1 MPYLG
6 NLPGVTTYALGVD
19 RFSANGSGKTF
30 TLSRDIDSA
39 LAVDVHLSG
48 VWQEPIT
55 AYTVNNGVITFIT
68 TPPVGSNN
76 IVAVFRDSAVVN
88 FNQVAT
94 SQIEEGAV
102 TASKLALGAV
112 TGAISSGQIT
122 GNLIATTSIRANQIV
137 AGTITGNLIATT
149 SIRGNQ
155 IATGTLTGN
164 LFTAGTI
171 TGDLIGQSAINA
183 NNIALLSIIGADIA
197 ASTITGDKLALASI
211 SGNAIIA
218 NTISGNIIGQGAI
231 STNNFS
237 SNLIISGLTVSG
249 NGPSGNGLT
258 VSANATFGNI
268 SVPSGII
275 TGNVVSPFLLGV
287 NQTMT
292 DMTLSRAIATTY
304 TNTTGRPILIFV
316 NITGSGV
323 VQWFIGGTSIGTN
336 AGNGI
341 ITLYIP
347 AGSTYQATLSSGS
360 QTLTSWFELR

>member
-1 MPYLG
+1 MSYLG
-6 NLPGVTTYALGVD
+6 NAPGVNNFTLGVD
-19 RFSANGSGKTF
+19 RFSANGSGRTF
-30 TLSRDIDSA
+30 TLSRDIDDA
-39 LAVDVHLSG
+39 LAIEIHVSG
-48 VWQEPIT
+48 AWQAPT
-55 AYTVNNGVITFIT
+55 SAYTVNNGLITFASA
-68 TPPVGSNN
+68 PAAGSNN
-76 IVAVFRDSAVVN
+76 IVVVYREPT
-88 FNQVAT
+88 VVT
-94 SQIEEGAV
+94 YSSVSTTQIDAGAV
-102 TASKLALGAV
+102 TASKLADGAV
-112 TGAISSGQIT
+112 IGSISSGQIT

-137 AGTITGNLIATT
+137 SSTITGNLIATT

-218 NTISGNIIGQGAI
+218 NTVSGNLIGQGAI

-237 SNLIISGLTVSG
+237 SNLTISGLTVSG

-268 SVPSGII
+268 SVPSGVI
-275 TGNVVSPFLLGV
+275 TGNVVSRFLTGA
-287 NQTMT
+287 NQTIT
-292 DMTLSRAIATTY
+292 DMTSSRAIATTY

-316 NITGSGV
+316 NFTGSGA
-323 VQWFIGGTSIGTN
+323 VQWFINGTSFGIN
-336 AGNGI
+336 DGNSI
-341 ITLYIP
+341 VTLYIP